1 MIRNLILAVLFL
13 PFVHAGAARAAP
25 GAVLATPGALTSAT
39 AATFT
44 PFEFVRDGQ
53 VTGFDIDLAGAIARH
68 LKLQP
73 VTVNMQFDGLIP
85 ALQGGRVD
93 FINSAMYISPQR
105 RQAVDFVPYLQVA
118 NVVMVSAAR
127 QGGITGNDLSL
138 CGRQVA
144 VTLGGI
150 EEDNARDASA
160 RCVAA
165 GHPALE
171 VFSFPTAQDTA
182 MNLRAGRVDAAFD
195 SVYGA
200 VTLMHEMPGV
210 YTVMGRPFG
219 TDAWIGFAVRKGD
232 VAMRT
237 MLADAL
243 HAVQADGT
251 FAALLE
257 RWNLPPAENVHTD
270 AQAPAVRGGLLRGL
284 SICWG
289 YFASWLFFR
298 AAMMTLLVTVISLA
312 AGCVIG
318 LVAALAQSSRFR
330 AVRALLAVYL
340 WLFRGTPVLLQ
351 IVFVY
356 NVLPG
361 FGLRL
366 SALMSAVLA
375 LSLNEGAY
383 MAEIIRAGLRAI
395 RPGQRVAAL
404 ALGMTPFG
412 VVRHIVAPQAFRVIV
427 PMLGNQGIGMLK
439 TSALVSVIAVE
450 DLLLVA
456 NQAASASFHYLEALS
471 AAGLYYLALTT
482 LFMAGQAVLER
493 RLDPAQRLAGGTLFA
508 RLSRMMGSMTDAR

>member
-1 MIRNLILAVLFL
+1 MIRNAILAAISIL
-13 PFVHAGAARAAP
+13 PLWHGAARAMP
-25 GAVLATPGALTSAT
+25 TLATPGALTSAT

-53 VTGFDIDLAGAIARH
+53 VTGFDIDLAAAMAARLH
-68 LKLQP
+68 LRP

-93 FINSAMYISPQR
+93 FINSAMYISPER
-105 RQAVDFVPYLQVA
+105 ARAVDFVPYLQVA

-127 QGGITGNDLSL
+127 PGGITGNDLSL

-150 EEDNARDASA
+150 EDDNARDASA
-160 RCVAA
+160 RCRAA
-165 GHPALE
+165 GRPALD
-171 VFSFPTAQDTA
+171 VLSFPTGQDTA

-200 VTLMHEMPGV
+200 VTLMHDMPGV
-210 YTVMGRPFG
+210 YAVAGRPFG
-219 TDAWIGFAVRKGD
+219 TDAWIGFAVRRGD
-232 VAMRT
+232 TAMRD
-237 MLADAL
+237 MLAGAL
-243 HAVQADGT
+243 HAVRADGT
-251 FAALLE
+251 FDALVR
-257 RWNLPPAENVHTD
+257 RWDLPPAEQVDTA
-270 AQAPAVRGGLLRGL
+270 AQGQVRRGGLWRGL
-284 SICWG
+284 AACWG
-289 YFASWLFFR
+289 YFASWLFFE
-298 AAMMTLLVTVISLA
+298 AALMTLLVTILSLA

-318 LVAALAQSSRFR
+318 LGAALMQASRLRVAQ
-330 AVRALLAVYL
+330 VVVALYL

-366 SALMSAVLA
+366 SALLSAVLA

-395 RPGQRVAAL
+395 RPGQRTAGL
-404 ALGMTPFG
+404 ALGLTPVG
-412 VVRHIVAPQAFRVIV
+412 VMRHIVAPQAFRVIV
-427 PMLGNQGIGMLK
+427 PMLGNQAIGMLK

-456 NQAASASFHYLEALS
+456 NQAASASFRYLEALS

-482 LFMAGQAVLER
+482 LFMLGQAVLER
-493 RLDPAQRLAGGTLFA
+493 RLDPAVRATGGTLLA
-508 RLSRMMGSMTDAR
+508 RLGRMVGSAGDAR